1 MSAAIARLAPAEG
14 QPKITTNPAPAQRRK
29 PRRALINL
37 ARASV
42 LVGGVGLAIVIP
54 LGWGHWVAGMTD
66 QTTDNAYVRAD
77 TTPISTQ
84 VNGRIK
90 RLAVA
95 DFQTVKAGD
104 PLFEIDD
111 AEYVARVSQAEA
123 GVAAAEAALRN
134 LESRIELQRLT
145 ITQAESGIAAILADR
160 DRASQERG
168 RQEALTRDGWTT
180 AQRLE
185 LAVADTKRFDARL
198 REKEA
203 EVAVQRQQLEVL
215 STQEQQARAEQ
226 EGRRAALDLARIELG
241 NTRIVAP
248 VAGAVSASAAREG
261 QYVRTGTQL
270 ISVVPLQQVHVI
282 ANYKE
287 TQLSRVRP
295 GQLVS
300 LKIDTFPGLEL
311 KGRVERLSP
320 ASGAEFSLLPAD
332 NATGNF
338 TKVAQRIAVRI
349 ALDPAPELQGLL
361 RPGMSVVTTIHTD
374 RQATDAAAH

>member
-1 MSAAIARLAPAEG
+1 MSATITRLAPTEG
-14 QPKITTNPAPAQRRK
+14 QPKTTGPHHAAKKRK

-37 ARASV
+37 ARTSV
-42 LVGGVGLAIVIP
+42 LVGGIGLAIVIP
-54 LGWGHWVAGMTD
+54 LGWGHWIAGMTD
-66 QTTDNAYVRAD
+66 QSTDNAYVRAD
-77 TTPISTQ
+77 TTPISAQ

-95 DFQTVKAGD
+95 DFQTVKAGA

-111 AEYVARVSQAEA
+111 AEYTARVAQAEA
-123 GVAAAEAALRN
+123 GVAAADAAMSN
-134 LESRIELQRLT
+134 IASRGVLQRRT
-145 ITQAESGIAAILADR
+145 IVQAEAGIAAILADR
-160 DRASQERG
+160 DRATQERG

-185 LAVADTKRFDARL
+185 LAIAETKRFDARL

-215 STQEQQARAEQ
+215 GTQEQQARAEQ
-226 EGRRAALDLARIELG
+226 ESRRAALDLARIELG
-241 NTRIVAP
+241 YTTILAP
-248 VAGAVSASAAREG
+248 VDGAVGASAARAG
-261 QYVRTGTQL
+261 QYVRTGSQL
-270 ISVVPLQQVHVI
+270 ISIVPLQRVHVV

-287 TQLSRVRP
+287 TQLSQVRP
-295 GQLVS
+295 GQAVS
-300 LKIDTFPGLEL
+300 VKVDTFPGLVL

-349 ALDPAPELQGLL
+349 ALDPAPELEGLL

-374 RQATDAAAH
+374 RQASDPAAH

>member
-1 MSAAIARLAPAEG
+1 MNATVTRLAPAQG
-14 QPKITTNPAPAQRRK
+14 QPKVAEPTHPAWKRR

-54 LGWGHWVAGMTD
+54 LGWGHWVAGLTD

-95 DFQTVKAGD
+95 DFQSVKAGE

-111 AEYVARVSQAEA
+111 AEYAARVAQAEA
-123 GVAAAEAALRN
+123 SVAAADAALRN
-134 LESRIELQRLT
+134 LESRVELQRRT
-145 ITQAESGIAAILADR
+145 IAQAEAGIAAIVADR
-160 DRASQERG
+160 DRATQERS

-185 LAVADTKRFDARL
+185 LAIADTKRFDARL
-198 REKEA
+198 REKDA
-203 EVAVQRQQLEVL
+203 EIAVQRQQLEVL
-215 STQEQQARAEQ
+215 GTQEQQAKAEQ
-226 EGRRAALDLARIELG
+226 NGRRAALHLAQIELG
-241 NTRIVAP
+241 NTRIAAP
-248 VAGAVSASAAREG
+248 VAGTVSASAAREG
-261 QYVRTGTQL
+261 QYVRTGMQL
-270 ISVVPLQQVHVI
+270 ISVVPLQQVHVV

-287 TQLSRVRP
+287 TQLPQVRP
-295 GQLVS
+295 GQAVS
-300 LKIDTFPGLEL
+300 IKVDTFPGLVL

-349 ALDPAPELQGLL
+349 ALDPVSELEGLL
-361 RPGMSVVTTIHTD
+361 RPGMSVIATIHTD
-374 RQATDAAAH
+374 RLAADAAAR

>member
-1 MSAAIARLAPAEG
+1 MSAIIARLVPTEES
-14 QPKITTNPAPAQRRK
+14 PKATITPAQAKKRM

-54 LGWGHWVAGMTD
+54 LGWGQWVAGLTD

-123 GVAAAEAALRN
+123 GVAVAEAALRN
-134 LESRIELQRLT
+134 LESRVELQRRS
-145 ITQAESGIAAILADR
+145 IVQAEAGIAAIVADR
-160 DRASQERG
+160 DRATQERG

-185 LAVADTKRFDARL
+185 LAIADTKRFDARL
-198 REKEA
+198 HEKEA
-203 EVAVQRQQLEVL
+203 EVAVQRQQLAVL
-215 STQEQQARAEQ
+215 GTQEQQARAEQ
-226 EGRRAALDLARIELG
+226 EGRNAALDLARIELG
-241 NTRIVAP
+241 NTRIAAP
-248 VAGAVSASAAREG
+248 VSGVVSASAAREG

-270 ISVVPLQQVHVI
+270 ISIVPLQRVYVV

-287 TQLSRVRP
+287 TQLSRVHP
-295 GQLVS
+295 GQAVS
-300 LKIDTFPGLEL
+300 LKVDTFPGLTL
-311 KGRVERLSP
+311 TGRVERLSP

-349 ALDPAPELQGLL
+349 ALDPTPELKDLL

-374 RQATDAAAH
+374 QQATNPVGR

>member
-1 MSAAIARLAPAEG
+1 MNATVTRLAPAQG
-14 QPKITTNPAPAQRRK
+14 QPKVAESTHPAKKRR

-54 LGWGHWVAGMTD
+54 LGWGHWVAGLTD

-95 DFQTVKAGD
+95 DFQSVKAGE

-111 AEYVARVSQAEA
+111 AEYVARVAQAEA
-123 GVAAAEAALRN
+123 GVAAADAALRN
-134 LESRIELQRLT
+134 LESRVELQRRT
-145 ITQAESGIAAILADR
+145 IAQAEAGIAAIVADR

-185 LAVADTKRFDARL
+185 LAIADTKRFDARL
-198 REKEA
+198 REKDA
-203 EVAVQRQQLEVL
+203 EIAVQRQQLEVL
-215 STQEQQARAEQ
+215 GTQEQQAKAEQ
-226 EGRRAALDLARIELG
+226 NGRRAALDLAQIELG
-241 NTRIVAP
+241 NTRIAAP
-248 VAGAVSASAAREG
+248 VAGTVSASAAREG
-261 QYVRTGTQL
+261 QYVRTGMQL
-270 ISVVPLQQVHVI
+270 ISVVPLQQVHVV

-287 TQLSRVRP
+287 TQLPQVRP
-295 GQLVS
+295 GQAVS
-300 LKIDTFPGLEL
+300 IKVDTFPGIVL

-349 ALDPAPELQGLL
+349 ALDPVSELEGLL
-361 RPGMSVVTTIHTD
+361 RPGMSVVATIHTD
-374 RQATDAAAH
+374 RLAADATAR